1 MVGEEWERD
10 PNNYY
15 EESTHSFVA
24 DLGGNQNVQQTYY
37 TEIIPPYI
45 SVVLE

>member
-24 DLGGNQNVQQTYY
+24 DLGGNQNVQQTY
-37 TEIIPPYI
+37 
-45 SVVLE
+45 